1 MLTKKWRVKYVHKHH
16 TYDKNNAVYVIFFR
30 KFDLY
35 YADFQSLFLQIIR
48 VWKLFFSCKLFMSTT
63 ENRSSA

>member
-48 VWKLFFSCKLFMSTT
+48 V
-63 ENRSSA
+63 